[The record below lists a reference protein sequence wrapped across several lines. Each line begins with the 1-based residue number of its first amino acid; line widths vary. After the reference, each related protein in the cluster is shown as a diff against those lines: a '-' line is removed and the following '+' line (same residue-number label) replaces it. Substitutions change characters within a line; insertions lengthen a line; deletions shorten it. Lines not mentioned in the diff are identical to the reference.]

1 MSLSVST
8 LSSRAIEAVSS
19 WYDYAIGSG
28 DEYVAWPPS
37 EARARLEYARLGHL
51 LYRGQHAE
59 PLDAPTTR
67 YEVYVVDNFLADL
80 LDIKVG
86 RAFREGIGIMLG
98 AEQEATQAY
107 LQHLY
112 GTCDLGHRLR
122 IAATGAGYRGDA
134 FLKAYYDAD
143 IGQVRITSV
152 EPSLCYPEWHQLD
165 SSRMVALEIGQV
177 VYDSNANAHLW
188 MERHEL
194 RDGDG
199 WITNRLWRLKRD
211 QTWGYIYDR
220 KADEV
225 DLSAVDVLA
234 GMDAEYETGVDD
246 LLVVHIPNSQTE
258 EGQPWGDAWGVS
270 EFDGLITLQAALND
284 NLSGCRDLL
293 RKAVK
298 PIVQGPDLLDEYG
311 EINFDDFDYVVRTS
325 GDDSTIQI
333 VTWNQD
339 TQAVES
345 ERADLRHSM
354 ARNAGI
360 DPHAV
365 EPPETGGPVSG
376 KAIRMSQHRTQAS
389 AQDMQSQWDGPIRRI
404 LSVATKLAVAQGR
417 DLAYLGEGGAA
428 FEAVEPADITLV
440 WSDGL
445 PNDRMEE
452 IEEQSARIADG
463 TQSRVDAIAVLD
475 GVNDEDAQV
484 KYQEIQSEQP
494 VQQPT
499 ASWGAGAL
507 FGTDEGET
515 LPTFGA

>member
-1 MSLSVST
+1 MSLNVPT
-8 LSSRAIEAVSS
+8 LMARALERVHSLA
-19 WYDYAIGSG
+19 DYLT
-28 DEYVAWPPS
+28 EEPYQAWPPLES
-37 EARARLEYARLGHL
+37 RARLEYARLGHM

-59 PLDAPTTR
+59 PLDAPLERT
-67 YEVYVVDNFLADL
+67 EIYVVDNFLADL

-107 LQHLY
+107 LEYLY
-112 GTCDLGHRLR
+112 ANCDLGHRLR
-122 IAATGAGYRGDA
+122 IAATGAGYRGDS

-143 IGQVRITSV
+143 TGEVRITSI
-152 EPSLCYPEWHQLD
+152 EPSLVHPEWHPLD
-165 SSRMVALEIGQV
+165 ATRIVAIDVGQV
-177 VYDSNANAHLW
+177 VYDDRARPYLW
-188 MERHEL
+188 IERHET

-199 WITNRLWRLKRD
+199 WITNRVWRLKGD
-211 QTWGYIYDR
+211 PTFGFLYDV
-220 KADEV
+220 KADEAKLADV
-225 DLSAVDVLA
+225 DTLA
-234 GMDAEYETGVDD
+234 GLTPEYATGVDD
-246 LLVVHIPNSQTE
+246 LLVVHVPNRQSE
-258 EGQPWGDAWGVS
+258 EGQPWGDAWGIS

-284 NLSGCRDLL
+284 NLSGTRDLL
-293 RKAVK
+293 RKTVK

-311 EINFDDFDYVVRTS
+311 DISMDDLQYVVRV
-325 GDDSTIQI
+325 GDDSRIEVI
-333 VTWNQD
+333 TWNQD
-339 TQAVES
+339 TQAVEA

-389 AQDMQSQWDGPIRRI
+389 AQDMQAQWDGPIRRI
-404 LSVATKLAVAQGR
+404 LSIATKLAVAQGR

-428 FEAVEPADITLV
+428 FEAVKPADITLI

-463 TQSRVDAIAVLD
+463 TQSRVDAIALLD
-475 GVNDEDAQV
+475 GVGVEEATAKLAV
-484 KYQEIQSEQP
+484 IQAEQP
-494 VQQPT
+494 QQAATGFGTPFP
-499 ASWGAGAL
+499 

-515 LPTFGA
+515 MPTFGV

>member
-1 MSLSVST
+1 M
-8 LSSRAIEAVSS
+8 
-19 WYDYAIGSG
+19 
-28 DEYVAWPPS
+28 
-37 EARARLEYARLGHL
+37 
-51 LYRGQHAE
+51 
-59 PLDAPTTR
+59 
-67 YEVYVVDNFLADL
+67 
-80 LDIKVG
+80 
-86 RAFREGIGIMLG
+86 
-98 AEQEATQAY
+98 
-107 LQHLY
+107 
-112 GTCDLGHRLR
+112 
-122 IAATGAGYRGDA
+122 
-134 FLKAYYDAD
+134 
-143 IGQVRITSV
+143 
-152 EPSLCYPEWHQLD
+152 
-165 SSRMVALEIGQV
+165 
-177 VYDSNANAHLW
+177 
-188 MERHEL
+188 
-194 RDGDG
+194 
-199 WITNRLWRLKRD
+199 
-211 QTWGYIYDR
+211 
-220 KADEV
+220 
-225 DLSAVDVLA
+225 
-234 GMDAEYETGVDD
+234 
-246 LLVVHIPNSQTE
+246 
-258 EGQPWGDAWGVS
+258 
-270 EFDGLITLQAALND
+270 ND

-417 DLAYLGEGGAA
+417 DLAYLGDA

-475 GVNDEDAQV
+475 GVNDEEAQV